1 LKRLPVTT
9 LKVDRSFVMEMH
21 RNDNDAA
28 IVRSTVNL
36 ARDLG
41 LEVVAEGVE
50 TPAAWRGLEALHCDL
65 AQGYLLSRPLPATE
79 LTPWLLERAAA
90 TNGNGSGPSPGPV
103 LVSD

>member
-1 LKRLPVTT
+1 MTT

-50 TPAAWRGLEALHCDL
+50 TQAAWSGV
-65 AQGYLLSRPLPATE
+65 SRPCTAILRRVTCS
-79 LTPWLLERAAA
+79 AARSPPKSSHPGSSSGNA
-90 TNGNGSGPSPGPV
+90 GSGNGNGTAPVPGHV